1 MIKLLYESNDN
12 KLEKNIISN
21 LVSMI
26 RVNSYLGGANP
37 VPRTWCRSHLIQI
50 KSDGC
55 YETVKWT
62 LRDSQTAIRSRR
74 YKTN

>member
-50 KSDGC
+50 ESDGC

>member
-50 KSDGC
+50 ESDGC
-55 YETVKWT
+55 
-62 LRDSQTAIRSRR
+62 
-74 YKTN
+74 